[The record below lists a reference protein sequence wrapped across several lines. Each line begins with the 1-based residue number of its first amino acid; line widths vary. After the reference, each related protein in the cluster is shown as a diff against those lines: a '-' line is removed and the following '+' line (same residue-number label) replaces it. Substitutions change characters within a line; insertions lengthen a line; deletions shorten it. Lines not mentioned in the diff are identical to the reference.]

1 MFSSG
6 HQLWNLDNTTLEN
19 KASMTFSS
27 GWSFEYVPDDL
38 VYIRGISILYIKQND
53 LYLSVES
60 NGTIVLDSFI
70 ENSTSQLWLNVSY
83 TTDGYF
89 TIINSASRNSL
100 LTSTSIHPLS
110 LEGKL
115 STTY

>member
-38 VYIRGISILYIKQND
+38 VYIREND

-60 NGTIVLDSFI
+60 DGTIVLDSFI